1 VEHRA
6 NVRRPPVRGVWADDH
21 PIWRDG
27 IRADLGPR
35 FEVVGEASDADEAIA
50 TIRDQRPDLVVCDL
64 QMPGGGGIAVVKA
77 CGADTRIVI
86 LTVSEQERDL
96 LDAVAAGAVG
106 YLVKSTP
113 GEVLRDE
120 LLRASAGEPVFSPS
134 LAMLVLGEFRRLAK
148 QATGTDPLTDR
159 EREVLQ
165 HVARGYTY
173 REVGEQLHI
182 APKTVENHVR
192 NILDKLHLNRKQELI
207 RYAVEHGIE

>member
-1 VEHRA
+1 VEKA
-6 NVRRPPVRGVWADDH
+6 TTRRPPVRVVLADDH

-27 IRADLGPR
+27 VRADLGNR
-35 FEVVGEASDADEAIA
+35 FEVVGEASDADEAIRLIGELA
-50 TIRDQRPDLVVCDL
+50 PDLVVCDL
-64 QMPGGGGIAVVKA
+64 RMPGGGGIAVANA
-77 CGADTRIVI
+77 CGTATRIVI

-113 GEVLRDE
+113 GDE
-120 LLRASAGEPVFSPS
+120 LRAALQRAAAGEPVFSPS
-134 LAMLVLGEFRRLAK
+134 LAMLVLGEFRRMAK
-148 QATGTDPLTDR
+148 QATGTDPLTER

-165 HVARGYTY
+165 HVARGYAY
-173 REVGEQLHI
+173 REIGAQLHI